1 MQSKI
6 AQKCKLAY
14 MAYKLRLHIIAED
27 YWLKLSYY
35 SLFYGLKIGIQFRP
49 CGYWWQ
55 IIFPWIFAK
64 KIQIPY
70 DDIHDDDIHDDDIHD
85 DDIHHFWWFYNLVM
99 D

>member
-1 MQSKI
+1 MEFNLGHVGTGG
-6 AQKCKLAY
+6 KLY
-14 MAYKLRLHIIAED
+14 FHEYL
-27 YWLKLSYY
+27 
-35 SLFYGLKIGIQFRP
+35 Q
-49 CGYWWQ
+49 
-55 IIFPWIFAK
+55 K